1 MTATRAYLIA
11 TLAGPLLILATI
23 ALPELLIRNQVA
35 SSLAGRTVAVVA
47 AESLLPAVRIEFAPL
62 GVILEE
68 AAEESGLADR
78 VRLGE
83 LHSYVVFPADVLGTG
98 DPRYITGAALDTL
111 RRQVSAAIGRVVVRG
126 RLERAGLDAER
137 VTGLTRIPQ
146 VQEQVLGA
154 EGQVEQD
161 LAGSLAVMIVI
172 VGVLFMMLE
181 VYGQTLGRS
190 VAREKTEKTAEI
202 MLSSLKPSELLG
214 GKVLG
219 KGLAGLIQ
227 YLTWLLVAGVAVEVI
242 APRLEVSVPPFLN
255 AGGLMMTLAFF
266 ALGFLLY
273 AAVHAIAGAMAADEE
288 NFSQLLWPLFI
299 VELASFS
306 LAMTLVVNP
315 DGPLSVILSLVPV
328 TAPFVMLMRVFIGD
342 PGALQVAV
350 ALAGVAVLTVA
361 AVSASGKA
369 FRVGILLTGN
379 KATLREVVRLLRV

>member
-1 MTATRAYLIA
+1 M
-11 TLAGPLLILATI
+11 
-23 ALPELLIRNQVA
+23 
-35 SSLAGRTVAVVA
+35 
-47 AESLLPAVRIEFAPL
+47 
-62 GVILEE
+62 
-68 AAEESGLADR
+68 
-78 VRLGE
+78 
-83 LHSYVVFPADVLGTG
+83 
-98 DPRYITGAALDTL
+98 
-111 RRQVSAAIGRVVVRG
+111 RG

-242 APRLEVSVPPFLN
+242 APRLDVSAPPFLN
-255 AGGLMMTLAFF
+255 AGGLMATLAFF
-266 ALGFLLY
+266 ALGFPLY
-273 AAVHAIAGAMAADEE
+273 AAVHAIAGAIAADEE

-299 VELASFS
+299 VELGSFS
-306 LAMTLVVNP
+306 LAMALVVNP

-328 TAPFVMLMRVFIGD
+328 TAPFVMFMRVFIGN
-342 PGALQVAV
+342 PGALQVVA
-350 ALAGVAVLTVA
+350 ALAGVALLTVA
-361 AVSASGKA
+361 CVWAAGKA
-369 FRVGILLTGN
+369 FSARHTAYRQQGDFPRGRTAAENVGIGSRSCSPGTCSP
-379 KATLREVVRLLRV
+379 ATVWPICAASLCTPGCATTSPR